1 MRFTGAVLR
10 VLGMRGLSLGALAIM
25 SAAVPAVAQPAG
37 TQDFDADWRFAKGDI
52 AQAERPAFPDDN
64 WQPVALPHDWAIAGP
79 FDEHAPATGSGGF
92 LPTGVAWYRKH
103 FTLPPASAGK
113 RIFVEFD
120 GVMERSGVWING
132 HHVGHRPNGYASFR
146 YDITPHLNPPG
157 QDNILSVRADT
168 SAQPASRWYAGGGIY
183 RHVRLLT
190 LGDVRAESWSS
201 TVRTD
206 RIDAASATL
215 SIGSQI
221 RNDGPATID
230 ATLET
235 VIQGPDGKTLATFTG
250 PSVTLAPGRVTPVA
264 LTGTLANPRRWDMA
278 DPALHKAVLRLRGQD
293 GETLYA
299 ETLSFGIRDARFEA
313 DSGFWLNGRNVKLKG
328 VAIHADGGPF
338 GLAVPLAA
346 YERRLRGLMA
356 LGVNAIRT
364 AHHPFSPEFLDLCDR
379 LGLLVM
385 DEAFDMWTVAKNPQ
399 DYHLYFTDWS
409 SIDARDFVRRD
420 RNHPSV
426 VIWSIGN
433 EIHDTP
439 YPLVAQ
445 SIIERLK
452 AIFHAE
458 DPTRPVT
465 MALFRPNTTGDYRN
479 GTADLLDVVGQNY
492 RETELAQ
499 AKADKPSRKIIGTEN
514 SKNRSSWLVVR
525 DNPAYA
531 GMFLW
536 TGADYLGEA
545 DRIGWPAISN
555 PSGLV
560 DRVDGVKPIGW
571 ERAGWW
577 AQKPVVKLARRVTP
591 VIDTSEMPT
600 MVGIALPQPKGPG
613 ALADWSPQDRAPH
626 RERVEAYSNAD
637 EVELFLNG
645 RSLGRKPRNA
655 DDSAIAWDVDFA
667 PGNLRAVAWTD
678 GRKVAEDLLR
688 TAGAPVAIRL
698 IAESPR
704 VGSGFDD
711 VVAVRAEV
719 VDAAGVP
726 VPGATPMLSAS
737 IAGPAT
743 LAAFDNGSITD
754 HTAFTAP
761 DRAAADGKAV
771 AFLRGKGDGMVTLTV
786 TSPGL
791 KPGKAVLRSGR

>member
-1 MRFTGAVLR
+1 MRAAYTMFTVL
-10 VLGMRGLSLGALAIM
+10 ALAT
-25 SAAVPAVAQPAG
+25 ALPALAQPAG
-37 TQDFDADWRFAKGDI
+37 TRAFDADWRFAAGDI
-52 AQAERPAFPDDN
+52 AGAEQPAFADAD
-64 WQPVALPHDWAIAGP
+64 WKPVSLPHDWAIAGP
-79 FDEHAPATGSGGF
+79 FDENAPATGSGGF

-103 FTLPPASAGK
+103 FTLPAADAGSHV
-113 RIFVEFD
+113 FVEFD

-132 HHVGHRPNGYASFR
+132 HHVGHRPSGYASFR
-146 YDITPHLNPPG
+146 YDITPHLKPAG
-157 QDNILSVRADT
+157 QENILSVRADT

-190 LGDVRAESWSS
+190 LGDVHADTWAS

-206 RIDAASATL
+206 RLDASGAAL
-215 SIGSQI
+215 SIASSI
-221 RNDGPATID
+221 RNMGAAPVE

-235 VIQGPDGKTLATFTG
+235 RIEGPDGRTLATFTG
-250 PSVTLAPGRVTPVA
+250 EPVTLAPGRATPLSA
-264 LTGTLANPRRWDMA
+264 TGTLANPRRWDIG
-278 DPALHKAVLRLRGQD
+278 DPALHKAILRVKGRD
-293 GETLYA
+293 GAILYEETIP
-299 ETLSFGIRDARFEA
+299 FGIRDARFEA
-313 DSGFWLNGRNVKLKG
+313 DSGFWLNGRNIKLKG

-338 GLAVPLAA
+338 GMAVPLAV

-356 LGVNAIRT
+356 LGVNAVRT
-364 AHHPFSPEFLDLCDR
+364 AHHPFAPEFLDLCDR

-385 DEAFDMWTVAKNPQ
+385 NEAFDMWTVAKNPQ

-445 SIIERLK
+445 SIITRLK
-452 AIFHAE
+452 AIFHEE

-465 MALFRPNTTGDYRN
+465 MALFRPNTTHDYEN

-492 RETELAQ
+492 RETELAK

-514 SKNRSSWLVVR
+514 SKNRASWLVVR

-545 DRIGWPAISN
+545 DRAGWPAISN

-560 DRVDGVKPIGW
+560 DRIDGVKPIGW

-577 AQKPVVKLARRVTP
+577 SDKPVVKLARRVTE
-591 VIDTSEMPT
+591 VIDTSELPT
-600 MVGIALPQPKGPG
+600 MVGVAMPQPKGPG

-626 RERVEAYSNAD
+626 PEKVEVYSNAD

-655 DDSAIAWDVDFA
+655 DDSAITWTVDFA
-667 PGNLRAVAWTD
+667 PGDLRAVAYKG
-678 GRKVAEDLLR
+678 GRKVAEDVLR
-688 TAGAPVAIRL
+688 TAGSPAAIRL
-698 IAESPR
+698 VAEAPAI
-704 VGSGFDD
+704 GSGFDD
-711 VVAVRAEV
+711 VVAVRAEI
-719 VDAAGVP
+719 VDGRGVR
-726 VPGATPMLSAS
+726 VPGATPMLSARVTGS
-737 IAGPAT
+737 AT
-743 LAAFDNGSITD
+743 LAAFDNGSVTD
-754 HTAFTAP
+754 HTPFTAP
-761 DRAAADGKAV
+761 DRAALDGRAV
-771 AFLRGKGDGMVTLTV
+771 AFLRGTGAGTATLTLS
-786 TSPGL
+786 SPGL
-791 KPGKAVLRSGR
+791 KPGTVTVRTRR